1 MIFIIASVCFQL
13 HVFGTRHG
21 RCADRENREIM
32 VKIVWL
38 DSDAVME
45 WERPAAAAQD
55 ANRRWTR
62 WLRKTFGTHF
72 LPKPFLVEAG
82 RRKPFPASTGKKE
95 SNHGLNDKPENPWY
109 PESVVRG
116 KRKRGPRMRTLK
128 TEQHSAKA
136 INREE
141 NLP

>member
-1 MIFIIASVCFQL
+1 M
-13 HVFGTRHG
+13 
-21 RCADRENREIM
+21 
-32 VKIVWL
+32 
-38 DSDAVME
+38 DAMALQGP
-45 WERPAAAAQD
+45 RNAFSA
-55 ANRRWTR
+55 
-62 WLRKTFGTHF
+62 KS
-72 LPKPFLVEAG
+72 FLVEA
-82 RRKPFPASTGKKE
+82 RKRNPFPASTGKKE

-128 TEQHSAKA
+128 TEQHSGKA